1 MTANA
6 TLSSAHP
13 VSRVIDPFQIAGDVD
28 ETADR
33 LRLTPADTASVT
45 PRPKETS
52 GLWVEDEYEQ
62 LGLEQAALWDAARGA
77 ETRASTVKQAGL
89 ALHTGELEHA
99 VTGSRELLDQARSK
113 YLEMV
118 SVLASHR
125 RRAVGSK
132 RWYQAAKAVIFVGD
146 LAGFATAAIWLGEP
160 TFIALTLAGSAAA
173 ATVVAGLVGTE
184 YSDMRR
190 RALRETPA
198 DELPLEAQPFAHL
211 FTTGERGGV
220 IVKRVLLLSL
230 VTALM
235 IAVAIGALRAAVDD
249 PLIGV
254 LFAGIAF
261 AVAGGSFLVS
271 YAGADEVADLI
282 DLAKADYETR
292 QKQHLALA
300 ADVSWRSAAESAA
313 ERDSISTEVAARGVA
328 AVEHVR
334 ALKYRILRNNPAQA
348 GHGPRPDHPV
358 GRAPRKGAK

>member
-1 MTANA
+1 MTTNA
-6 TLSSAHP
+6 TSPASHP
-13 VSRVIDPFQIAGDVD
+13 VSRVFDPFQIAGDID

-33 LRLTPADTASVT
+33 LRLTPACTASVT
-45 PRPKETS
+45 PRPKDTA
-52 GLWVEDEYEQ
+52 GLWVEVEYEQ
-62 LGLEQAALWDAARGA
+62 FGLEQVALWEATRET
-77 ETRASTVKQAGL
+77 ETRAPAVKQAGL
-89 ALHTGELEHA
+89 ALHTGELEHV
-99 VTGSRELLDQARSK
+99 VTGSRELLEQARTR
-113 YLEMV
+113 YLHTA
-118 SVLASHR
+118 SVLAAHR

-160 TFIALTLAGSAAA
+160 TFIALALAGSAAA

-190 RALRETPA
+190 RALRETPS
-198 DELPLEAQPFAHL
+198 DELPVEVQPFAHL
-211 FTTGERGGV
+211 FATGDRGGS
-220 IVKRVLLLSL
+220 ILKRVLLLAL

-235 IAVAIGALRAAVDD
+235 IAVGIGALRATVDD

-292 QKQHLALA
+292 QNQHLKLA
-300 ADVSWRSAAESAA
+300 ADASWQSSAESAA
-313 ERDSISTEVAARGVA
+313 ERDSISTEIAARGVA

-348 GHGPRPDHPV
+348 GHGPRPDDPV